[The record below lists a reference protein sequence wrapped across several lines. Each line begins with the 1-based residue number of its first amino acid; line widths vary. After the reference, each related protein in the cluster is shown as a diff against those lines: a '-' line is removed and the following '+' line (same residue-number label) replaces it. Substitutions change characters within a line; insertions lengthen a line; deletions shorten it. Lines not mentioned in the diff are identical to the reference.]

1 MEKNPQPNTKQQKK
15 SRKKEQHPKLYVVN
29 RLKDGTIRKSM
40 KGYEVPYNET
50 TAIAYR
56 LLAEY
61 S

>member
-1 MEKNPQPNTKQQKK
+1 MEKQAQTKP
-15 SRKKEQHPKLYVVN
+15 RKKAEYPKLHVVN
-29 RLKDGTIRKSM
+29 RLKDGTIRESM